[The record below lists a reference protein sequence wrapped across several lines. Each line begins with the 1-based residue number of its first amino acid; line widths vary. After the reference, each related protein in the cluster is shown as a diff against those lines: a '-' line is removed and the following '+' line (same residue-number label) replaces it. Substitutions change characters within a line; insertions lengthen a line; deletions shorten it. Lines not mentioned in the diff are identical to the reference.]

1 MTGTRRRLTGRIQ
14 VSLPPDEAFR
24 LFTVFEDAQPVFIDH
39 DHACY
44 PDEKASCGRCV
55 RGLLCLSCNTT
66 LGLIERKLELAQ
78 AYLGSP
84 PGRRAVVAA

>member
-1 MTGTRRRLTGRIQ
+1 MCR
-14 VSLPPDEAFR
+14 
-24 LFTVFEDAQPVFIDH
+24 TVFEDAQPVFIDH